1 MVIPCYFPVVTGE
14 NMHIHLR
21 NSYLH
26 VIVYS
31 ESVGIQPTQPRSSAN
46 RQLFGGWPL
55 YPKNG
60 LKIDKYLSAGE
71 TKSTRFAYDCTI
83 RERYMAY
90 YYVRVEHTLHS
101 WVCPRSQKCLQ
112 SLLVKWE

>member
-90 YYVRVEHTLHS
+90 
-101 WVCPRSQKCLQ
+101 
-112 SLLVKWE
+112 